1 MLETCQAKID
11 WITSF
16 FLKIAE
22 LLPQSPLYFRIQY
35 LTEMIN
41 QESSWGLGG
50 VILELL
56 SGIIQYVQLIVAWK
70 LVKMFVNVLGSKL

>member
-1 MLETCQAKID
+1 MDCQVRID
-11 WITSF
+11 WIAGF
-16 FLKIAE
+16 FLKMAQ
-22 LLPQSPLYFRIQY
+22 LLPASPLEFRIQY

-56 SGIIQYVQLIVAWK
+56 SGIIQYVQLVLAWK
-70 LVKMFVNVLGSKL
+70 FLKIVINVLGTRL

>member
-1 MLETCQAKID
+1 METCQLKIE
-11 WITSF
+11 WITGF
-16 FLKIAE
+16 FLKMAQ
-22 LLPQSPLYFRIQY
+22 LLPESPLEFRIQY

-56 SGIIQYVQLIVAWK
+56 SGIIQYVQLVVAWK
-70 LVKMFVNVLGSKL
+70 FLKIVINILGTKL